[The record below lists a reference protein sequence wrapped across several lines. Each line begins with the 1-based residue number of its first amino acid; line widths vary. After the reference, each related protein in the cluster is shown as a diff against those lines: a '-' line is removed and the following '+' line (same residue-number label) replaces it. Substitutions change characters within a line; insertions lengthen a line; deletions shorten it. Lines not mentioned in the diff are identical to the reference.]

1 MSESKP
7 QKQTGDFQRF
17 GREGHRPGTSRA
29 IGQAFCTSRDF
40 IARGLVAIGV
50 KPNTLTIAGFFATCG
65 TAACFFL
72 GGSHTNAMVET
83 SQTQPY
89 LLYAAG
95 FLILASAFDMLD
107 GAVAR
112 IGNLATSFGAFLDS
126 VVDRLSD
133 AVVYIALV
141 GHFLLIG
148 NLTYAVLAAVALM
161 NALLISYTK
170 ARSENIIPN
179 CGVGYWLRG
188 ERSAAILIAA
198 FAGAVPAVLWQQA
211 ILPGFTV
218 LRRIVWTRRVLAAKD
233 ASKPLPEPGTPTGP
247 GRFLKPWRFP
257 RGSLPYDLVTGTNIA
272 FIIAAQHLHPFFGPA
287 SDPLRAILN

>member
-1 MSESKP
+1 MSKP
-7 QKQTGDFQRF
+7 TPQKTTGDFQRF

-29 IGQAFCTSRDF
+29 IGQAFCTARDF
-40 IARGLVAIGV
+40 IARGLVALGV
-50 KPNTLTIAGFFATCG
+50 KPNTLTIAGFVATCG
-65 TAACFFL
+65 TAVCFFL
-72 GGSHTNAMVET
+72 GGSHSHTTAAV
-83 SQTQPY
+83 SPAPPY

-112 IGNLATSFGAFLDS
+112 IGNLATPFGAFLDS
-126 VVDRLSD
+126 AVDRMSD
-133 AVVYIALV
+133 AVVYIALI
-141 GHFLLIG
+141 GHFLLIE
-148 NLTYAVLAAVALM
+148 NLTYAVLAAVALT

-170 ARSENIIPN
+170 ARSENVIPN

-218 LRRIVWTRRVLAAKD
+218 LRRIVWTHRVLAAKV
-233 ASKPLPEPGTPTGP
+233 ASQPLPDPGTPTGP

-257 RGSLPYDLVTGTNIA
+257 RGSLPYDLVTGINIA
-272 FIIAAQHLHPFFGPA
+272 FIIATPHCHPFFGPA
-287 SDPLRAILN
+287 ADPLRAILV